1 MLPRSPSLR
10 LSDFNSIKVRLKLGA
25 VKDGISSLLF
35 QFHKGTIKT
44 SPPCITISTSS
55 NFNSIKVRLK
65 LQGRAALLNA
75 QNLFQFHKGTI
86 KTVVSDVDFAFALI
100 SIP

>member
-1 MLPRSPSLR
+1 MERAAGERS
-10 LSDFNSIKVRLKLGA
+10 
-25 VKDGISSLLF
+25 LF

-44 SPPCITISTSS
+44 KMQDFATAENW

-65 LQGRAALLNA
+65 RS
-75 QNLFQFHKGTI
+75 FVGTSKTCMQYFNSI
-86 KTVVSDVDFAFALI
+86 KVRLKHPLGTRTASRSKI

>member
-1 MLPRSPSLR
+1 MPS
-10 LSDFNSIKVRLKLGA
+10 
-25 VKDGISSLLF
+25 F

-44 SPPCITISTSS
+44 PQQSEGSFLHNYFNSIKVRLKHCAAISDEDVLQ

-65 LQGRAALLNA
+65 QKKMEDEIAKL
-75 QNLFQFHKGTI
+75 
-86 KTVVSDVDFAFALI
+86 SEI

>member
-1 MLPRSPSLR
+1 MR
-10 LSDFNSIKVRLKLGA
+10 LTQV
-25 VKDGISSLLF
+25 F

-44 SPPCITISTSS
+44 SELIRFCQNLK

-65 LQGRAALLNA
+65 HPTVAKLMQIAK
-75 QNLFQFHKGTI
+75 FQFHKGTI
-86 KTVVSDVDFAFALI
+86 KTFVGAVTPHVTFI